1 MNPEEN
7 TNNTSPAPAQR
18 REPNGANGAPNS
30 NEGARK
36 PQSRNGGGR
45 PQGGGRGRA
54 GNNGGNGRSG
64 GGRSG
69 SGAGQAGS
77 GANGGRSVSRGQAIR
92 AQKQSLMDA
101 QRIVSQ
107 YADAGARAG
116 NNGGG
121 APEKRRA
128 NQLDFDAEPQLRIIG
143 LGGMDGGGSKNTI
156 LVEYKDD
163 AVIMD
168 CGNDLGVD
176 LPGINYGIAD
186 MTYLDSI
193 KHKLRAYV
201 ITHGHLD
208 HIGGL
213 PHIVPRYPA
222 PIYGS
227 KFTIGRVEEIFN
239 NFGLPMPDGFEL
251 KTVTMN
257 EDTHERL
264 KVGPFFVELVRIT
277 HSIPGSTCIVLDTP
291 VGRLINTGDFRFDPN
306 PLDHERSDYERLKQ
320 LGDEGVLALLSE
332 STTVERMGRTPS
344 ESTIEQSFV
353 DLIEHAPGRIFVGL
367 FSTNMNRV
375 QMIVNAAVHNG
386 RKVAMD
392 GRSMVSTLEMAVRHG
407 FMKIPKGTFVPIANV
422 PNMKDQDV
430 VVVCTGSQGEPS
442 SALQRMSS
450 GDHKYIKLKAQ
461 DTVVLSSTPIPESGN
476 DSLIGMMVDGLTR
489 KGVHV
494 FEHRNHELDGV
505 GPLHVSGH
513 ASQDE
518 YIEMIQMTKP
528 KFFIPI
534 YGAYRVKQRHIDL
547 AVGQGIPRLHC
558 INAEN
563 GQVIAMTADK
573 MELNGEVPHGTV
585 LVDQTGA
592 VVNSVVVK
600 DRVVLAEEG
609 LVAIV
614 LTVDK
619 RTGNLLTSP
628 DIISRGF
635 IYMREQEE
643 IMNGLRNELRRAV
656 QQRFKR
662 VDLDRFKAELKDHVT
677 HYLFEQTQRSPI
689 VIPVVNVISGGG
701 GKGEVKATTAVGGRT
716 KTGEELAKEQE
727 KRFQEMRARLLTQD
741 ARTD

>member
-1 MNPEEN
+1 MEPENP
-7 TNNTSPAPAQR
+7 TVRR
-18 REPNGANGAPNS
+18 REPNRNPDAQGITPS
-30 NEGARK
+30 K
-36 PQSRNGGGR
+36 PQEARAANRGQNNNKPKGGNGKSRNGAGR
-45 PQGGGRGRA
+45 QA
-54 GNNGGNGRSG
+54 GNG
-64 GGRSG
+64 
-69 SGAGQAGS
+69 
-77 GANGGRSVSRGQAIR
+77 NGGRSISRGQAIR

-101 QRIVSQ
+101 QRIVNQ
-107 YADAGARAG
+107 YMPAPAASG
-116 NNGGG
+116 N
-121 APEKRRA
+121 PKEQRRA
-128 NQLDFDAEPQLRIIG
+128 NTIDDTPRLRIIG
-143 LGGMDGGGSKNTI
+143 LGGMDGGGSKNTM
-156 LVEYKDD
+156 LVEYQDD
-163 AVIMD
+163 AVILD

-186 MTYLDSI
+186 MSYLESI
-193 KHKLRAYV
+193 KHKLRAYI

-208 HIGGL
+208 HIGAL
-213 PHIVPRYPA
+213 PHVVPRFPA

-227 KFTIGRVEEIFN
+227 KFTIGRVEEIFE

-291 VGRLINTGDFRFDPN
+291 VGRIINTGDFRFDPN

-353 DLIEHAPGRIFVGL
+353 DIIQQAPGRIFVGL

-375 QMIVNAAVHNG
+375 QMIVNAAVHNN

-407 FMKIPKGTFVPIANV
+407 FMKIPKGTFVPIASV
-422 PNMKDQDV
+422 PNMKDTDV

-450 GDHKYIKLKAQ
+450 GDHKHIKLKEQ

-476 DSLIGMMVDGLTR
+476 DSLIGAMVDGLTR

-518 YIEMIQMTKP
+518 YAEMIQMTKP

-534 YGAYRVKQRHIDL
+534 YGAFRVKQRHIDL
-547 AVGQGIPRLHC
+547 AISEGVPRANTL
-558 INAEN
+558 NAEN
-563 GQVIAMTADK
+563 GQVIALTPEK
-573 MELNGEVPHGTV
+573 MELAGEVPHGTV

-592 VVNSVVVK
+592 IVNNIVVK
-600 DRVVLAEEG
+600 DRIVLAEEG

-619 RTGNLLTSP
+619 KNGNLLTSP

-662 VDLDRFKAELKDHVT
+662 VDLDRFKAELKDHIT

-689 VIPVVNVISGGG
+689 VIPVVNVIGG
-701 GKGEVKATTAVGGRT
+701 GKPPEVKTAAGGRT
-716 KTGEELAKEQE
+716 KTGEEMAKEQE